1 MSGKALKP
9 AIAASWAQL
18 TLAPAGRSLVEASA
32 GTGKTWTIA
41 MLYLRILLEQEFTP
55 QQIIVTT
62 FTNAA
67 AQELGGRIR
76 ARIEWALQ
84 CANAL
89 LAGDG
94 KANAAARDED
104 AGRTPDQVWLDG
116 RWRRAQGVI
125 DKTRV
130 RADRNRLRIALA
142 ELDLAPIGTLHSV
155 CRRILNEFPLE
166 CGVGFGIREMVD
178 GAALRGVLFDDL
190 WRHLE
195 QSTGDLDD
203 EDAAAWA
210 KGRKRLNS
218 HLKLLLAPGVKIEAP
233 SEQRIAKLMDAG
245 NAQRIRAWVG
255 SAPWQRSN
263 AALASRLRELAD
275 FIEAKGIDV
284 EPAGKLG
291 KELARLIAEPLDKFL
306 KPDDSAEASWP
317 AIRDIASE
325 AARLLPCIADLPFL
339 RALTRYQAKL
349 GERLRAQLARNAQLS
364 FDEVIARVHEALQ
377 GADSVLAQRLCQRWP
392 VALVDEFQ
400 DTDGLQY
407 GILDRIYRASERKLR
422 GHLLMIGDPKQAI
435 YRFRGGDID
444 AYLDAGKSATEIL
457 KLTVNFRSS
466 QALVGAL
473 NAWYAASGE
482 VLSSNDQHG
491 IRYETVS
498 AHGLDARYTIA
509 GKDCRTPLHLHVLP
523 LADTPESQDERRALA
538 LAACAAQIVE
548 LLSGRHRI
556 GAALVQPGDIAVL
569 LPRHA
574 DIVALRTL
582 LAQCKVPC
590 VSSGRE
596 DVFASPWVTELRVV
610 LYALLHPRDEGVLRA
625 ALATRLWGLDW
636 QGLRALATDDAAWQR
651 EVARAHEL
659 DAMWQKQGVLAV
671 VLALIG
677 RAGARLCA
685 ASERERALTDLRQL
699 GELLQMQAHELHG
712 RDLLLEWLADQSAGD
727 AVGEEAAGERQLRIE
742 SDAARVQLMTL
753 HASKGLEFNVVML
766 PLQWANIARGSE
778 IPVLHEQG
786 GQGRVMRF
794 DAEAAAQQAQQDQ
807 EERHRLLYVALTR
820 ARHAVHVYALPP
832 ARSARKGGK
841 FALADPQRAPLDAQ
855 LERVLSAGKA
865 PKLTGVDWDDDAWP
879 IELRGWTRA
888 VEASPIVSALRLEPA
903 GVPLEYRWSFSALA
917 RAGAAWAGEERAASD
932 EFETMADSD
941 VDDSADGEGG
951 EVEHPDLAWLAPIA
965 GTDFGNAVHAIFEH
979 RRIGQPLSEQQTLV
993 RQCLRD
999 ARVDLHDRA
1008 PDEVVRHLVTR
1019 LQGSLDAA
1027 LLPGID
1033 DTLTLAAL
1041 PAQALRAEME
1051 FDFRLDAVSLR
1062 RLHEVCDF
1070 VPGGSQH
1077 DLNGLMNG
1085 KIDLVFEHRGRFHVL
1100 DYKTNR
1106 AGDGRLLSG
1115 YAPQRIEAIM
1125 AQHHYPF
1132 QALLYTLALERYLR
1146 QRLHEY
1152 QRARHLGHT
1161 IYLFVRAAGLAPQ
1174 AGIWARR
1181 FDDRLLDAVDAVFA
1195 GAWLEGQPA

>member
-1 MSGKALKP
+1 MSGKALTP
-9 AIAASWAQL
+9 AVAASWAQL

-94 KANAAARDED
+94 KANAAARDEG

-166 CGVGFGIREMVD
+166 CGIGFGISEMVD
-178 GAALRGVLFDDL
+178 AAALHGVLFDDL
-190 WRHLE
+190 WRYLE

-218 HLKLLLAPGVKIEAP
+218 HLKLLLAPGVNIAAP
-233 SEQRIAKLMDAG
+233 P
-245 NAQRIRAWVG
+245 AQRITKLMNSDNARRIRDWVDN
-255 SAPWQRSN
+255 AQWQRSN
-263 AALASRLRELAD
+263 SALAARLCELAQ
-275 FIEAKGIDV
+275 FIATGGADD
-284 EPAGKLG
+284 ANGSALA
-291 KELARLIAEPLDKFL
+291 KELAKAVAQPLEKSL
-306 KPDDSAEASWP
+306 KSGCPSAKRWP
-317 AIRDIASE
+317 PIRDIASE
-325 AARLLPCIADLPFL
+325 AVQLLPCIADLPFQ
-339 RALTRYQAKL
+339 RALTRYQTRL
-349 GERLRAQLARNAQLS
+349 RERLRAQLARNAQLS

-377 GADSVLAQRLCQRWP
+377 GADNALAMRLCQRWP

-400 DTDGLQY
+400 DTDALQY
-407 GILDRIYRASERKLR
+407 GILDRIYRVSERKLR

-444 AYLDAGKSATEIL
+444 AYLAARESATETL

-482 VLSSNDQHG
+482 VLSSNDQHE

-509 GKDCRTPLHLHVLP
+509 GKDCRTPLHLHVLS

-556 GAALVQPGDIAVL
+556 GARLVQPGDIAVL

-596 DVFASPWVTELRVV
+596 DVFASPWVAELRVV

-636 QGLRALATDDAAWQR
+636 QGLRTLATDDAAWQR

-699 GELLQMQAHELHG
+699 GELLQMQAHELPG
-712 RDLLLEWLADQSAGD
+712 RDLLLEWLADQAAGD
-727 AVGEEAAGERQLRIE
+727 AVEEEAAGERQLRIE

-766 PLQWANIARGSE
+766 PLQWANIARGGE

-832 ARSARKGGK
+832 ARPARKGGK

-855 LERVLSAGKA
+855 LARVLSAAKA
-865 PKLTGVDWDDDAWP
+865 PKLAGVDWDDDTWP
-879 IELRGWTRA
+879 TELREWTRA
-888 VEASPIVSALRLEPA
+888 VEASPTLSAVRPEPA
-903 GVPLEYRWSFSALA
+903 GVPFEYRWSFSALS
-917 RAGAAWAGEERAASD
+917 RAGAGWAGEERAATD
-932 EFETMADSD
+932 
-941 VDDSADGEGG
+941 
-951 EVEHPDLAWLAPIA
+951 EVEAFTAGDSLEVDEAPLDELEHPGLAWLAPIA

-1041 PAQALRAEME
+1041 PASALRAEME

-1062 RLHEVCDF
+1062 RLREVCDF

-1115 YAPQRIEAIM
+1115 YAPQRLEAIM

-1146 QRLHEY
+1146 QRLRDY

-1195 GAWLEGQPA
+1195 GAVHAEQPA